1 MKKKAKKFIQNMHM
15 KKGAF
20 SAKAMKAGMST
31 MAYAQKE
38 KGAPGKL
45 GKQAR
50 LAITLVGLRH
60 KKSHKRNK
68 THAGGKTAY

>member
-1 MKKKAKKFIQNMHM
+1 MHM

-31 MAYAQKE
+31 MAFAEQK
-38 KGAPGKL
+38 KSSPGKL

-68 THAGGKTAY
+68 THIGTKTAY